1 MTRNINAYR
10 GKSSK
15 KQRNTKNL
23 RNNIPKKELKSL
35 MAKFK
40 PPNIMPQQVP
50 TENTVEKY
58 HNDMKPKQLINKLKK
73 KQDKMM
79 AVVFYAPWCG
89 HCKTLT
95 PEWNN
100 AAEILQDEDIELASI
115 DSTKTDKLTLQINN
129 SYGVEG
135 YPTIKVFEPNCNGK
149 SLDYPGGR
157 TADEIVQTLKQMKSD
172 FDNRNNTKNNRNNI
186 DIRNSGNNMMSE
198 KELKSLMDKLK
209 RPNIMPQQMAQQ
221 NTSEK
226 YHNDMKPKQL
236 INKFN
241 KTQDKMMAVAF
252 YAPWC
257 GHCKTLTPE
266 WNNAA
271 ETLKA
276 EDIELA
282 SIDSTK
288 KDKLTQQLNNSYGV
302 EGFPTLKVFEPN
314 CKGKSIDY
322 PGGRT
327 SDEIVQTLKQMKL
340 DFDNRN
346 NNNRNNNTRNNNTRN
361 NNTRNNNT
369 RNNNTRNNNTRNNNT
384 RNNRKTRKRSRF
396 N

>member
-1 MTRNINAYR
+1 
-10 GKSSK
+10 
-15 KQRNTKNL
+15 
-23 RNNIPKKELKSL
+23 
-35 MAKFK
+35 
-40 PPNIMPQQVP
+40 
-50 TENTVEKY
+50 
-58 HNDMKPKQLINKLKK
+58 
-73 KQDKMM
+73 
-79 AVVFYAPWCG
+79 
-89 HCKTLT
+89 
-95 PEWNN
+95 
-100 AAEILQDEDIELASI
+100 
-115 DSTKTDKLTLQINN
+115 
-129 SYGVEG
+129 
-135 YPTIKVFEPNCNGK
+135 
-149 SLDYPGGR
+149 
-157 TADEIVQTLKQMKSD
+157 
-172 FDNRNNTKNNRNNI
+172 
-186 DIRNSGNNMMSE
+186 
-198 KELKSLMDKLK
+198 
-209 RPNIMPQQMAQQ
+209 
-221 NTSEK
+221 
-226 YHNDMKPKQL
+226 
-236 INKFN
+236 
-241 KTQDKMMAVAF
+241 MMAVAF

-346 NNNRNNNTRNNNTRN
+346 NN
-361 NNTRNNNT
+361 T

-384 RNNRKTRKRSRF
+384 RNNRKTRKRLRF